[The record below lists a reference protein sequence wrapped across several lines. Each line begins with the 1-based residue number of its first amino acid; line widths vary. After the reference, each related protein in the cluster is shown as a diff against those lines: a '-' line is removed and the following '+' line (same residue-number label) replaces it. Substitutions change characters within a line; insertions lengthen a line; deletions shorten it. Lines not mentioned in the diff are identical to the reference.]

1 MTGHHDSASDVFASE
16 VLDATC
22 LERTPSSWQ
31 DFTVLQAEI
40 LARVEQCMDERG
52 VVPSVNDI
60 LYRSPFQ
67 YSRAL
72 SRALDRLLAN
82 NWLNLP
88 TQGEGVV
95 TSSTPLS
102 RAASK
107 PRSTTALISVP
118 IVGERDAA
126 NSLSAPHA
134 APEGLMESVLPNG
147 MRRCHGFLKIPATL
161 FYLKP
166 TYLVRVETN
175 AMSAV
180 GIVAGD
186 MVAVQ
191 QRGVAWPGQVIV
203 ARIEGEVQIRRLGE
217 ASPSGLAP
225 LSLRLNDKQEE
236 NGENQ
241 RVRTMASE
249 TVTLF
254 PENPTYRPSVVM
266 RDDLEIKG
274 VMIGV

>member
-1 MTGHHDSASDVFASE
+1 MRASIRNPLVKRRKSDLCSFGKKTSRDSLIDLGEASRNAIKRKPSIWRKIPLRQVARYAVSKRVDRRLTGYHDSASDVFASE

-40 LARVEQCMDERG
+40 LAWVEQCMDERG

-134 APEGLMESVLPNG
+134 APEGLMEAVLPNV
-147 MRRCHGFLKIPATL
+147 ML
-161 FYLKP
+161 
-166 TYLVRVETN
+166 
-175 AMSAV
+175 
-180 GIVAGD
+180 
-186 MVAVQ
+186 
-191 QRGVAWPGQVIV
+191 RGHV
-203 ARIEGEVQIRRLGE
+203 
-217 ASPSGLAP
+217 
-225 LSLRLNDKQEE
+225 
-236 NGENQ
+236 
-241 RVRTMASE
+241 
-249 TVTLF
+249 F
-254 PENPTYRPSVVM
+254 
-266 RDDLEIKG
+266 
-274 VMIGV
+274 